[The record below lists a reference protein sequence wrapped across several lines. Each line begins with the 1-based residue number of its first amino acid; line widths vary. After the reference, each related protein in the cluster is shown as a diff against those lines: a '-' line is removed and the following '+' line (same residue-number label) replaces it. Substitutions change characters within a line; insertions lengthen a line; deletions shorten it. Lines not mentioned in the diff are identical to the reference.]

1 MFSSTI
7 QLSTHGRMKWSDKKI
22 LAKKWWWLSSNNF
35 RSGPAVRWRTTPK
48 REREREREKQR
59 KSLWWRRRVFPQ
71 RMLFLVEQDRWPT
84 LWRRCRRERERERA
98 PSCLPPR
105 IRAGHPPS
113 LQITRKWCDIKIMGQ
128 CNDHLSSCFFFRLFL
143 ADRVTLTDFDG
154 RKSTPPPSYV
164 DPSPRPLSEP
174 GFSCRFLNYY

>member
-1 MFSSTI
+1 MMMTVI
-7 QLSTHGRMKWSDKKI
+7 EQLSERTGRTM
-22 LAKKWWWLSSNNF
+22 ANN
-35 RSGPAVRWRTTPK
+35 TK
-48 REREREREKQR
+48 EREREREKQR